1 MVYTRQIINVIVED
15 ILRPNLDNPR
25 NGEDGNFIYSDSIDS
40 GDTAL
45 KIGVHENNVTGTE
58 MKRLGSVEKYDQ
70 SRIQAD
76 VQIPTGH
83 TSEAFEEN
91 FSFPGWVNKPEDAV
105 DYLSKQVKDLVV
117 QDADKEPKSNSK
129 IRSIGGNDEDV
140 ALEFDQITPVPTKN
154 DILRLRVFFLA
165 AHE

>member
-1 MVYTRQIINVIVED
+1 MIVED
-15 ILRPNLDNPR
+15 ILRPNLDYPKS
-25 NGEDGNFIYSDSIDS
+25 GESGNFIYSDSIDF
-40 GDTAL
+40 DDDAL

-58 MKRLGSVEKYDQ
+58 MKRIGSNEKYEQ

-83 TSEAFEEN
+83 SSAAFEEN
-91 FSFPGWVNKPEDAV
+91 FSFPDWVNKPEDAV
-105 DYLSKQVKDLVV
+105 DYLSKQVKNLVV
-117 QDADKEPKSNSK
+117 EDADKDKPDSK
-129 IRSIGGNDEDV
+129 IRRIGGNDEDV

-154 DILRLRVFFLA
+154 ATLRLRVFFLA